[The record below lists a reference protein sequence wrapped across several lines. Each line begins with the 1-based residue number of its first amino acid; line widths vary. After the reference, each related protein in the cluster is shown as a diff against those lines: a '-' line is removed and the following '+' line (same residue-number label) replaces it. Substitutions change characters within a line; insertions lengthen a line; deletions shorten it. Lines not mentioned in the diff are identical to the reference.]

1 MPCWLPDFARCQRCR
16 CGMAHPPASRWRS
29 CGGWRM
35 SHGGELFASADIT
48 SRPGFELVRRGY
60 DKPQV
65 DQYVSQVGSMISRL
79 AGERE
84 LALSQIQDMAAQ
96 LQRLQ
101 AEVTELRKRPV
112 QVDRASFRHLGAMV
126 DQILALAEKQ
136 AEAITSTAA
145 QRAANRQAEAE
156 KVLVEARERAAKTLA
171 DLEEQ
176 LAAPRAEA
184 QQQLAELRTKLE
196 QEIDERR
203 AAAGQKIVALHAE
216 AQQHATD
223 VRRRADKEAAAH
235 QQKLATVQEEIR
247 GREQALAQLHTELDA
262 AQQQLAQAR
271 QAQATAED
279 EVAQLQQR
287 LGGARQDLT
296 AELSRLEEV
305 RRAADAAERHAK
317 EVRARVQREAKRVA
331 DLAAAAV
338 MAAAAGGAD
347 TGEYPMVSSRPR
359 DDQTAA
365 NDNGRGRNDTDDP
378 GPAQQGR
385 PAGKVTADAE

>member
-16 CGMAHPPASRWRS
+16 CGMAHLPASRWRS

-101 AEVTELRKRPV
+101 AEVNELRKRPV

-156 KVLVEARERAAKTLA
+156 KVLVEGRERARSGTRPAGGEP
-171 DLEEQ
+171 DQ
-176 LAAPRAEA
+176 RAEHA
-184 QQQLAELRTKLE
+184 AARTG
-196 QEIDERR
+196 QGRVRGAGGGGPRTGPAGDRGGPCRGTTAAGRVADQARAGDRR
-203 AAAGQKIVALHAE
+203 AAG
-216 AQQHATD
+216 
-223 VRRRADKEAAAH
+223 RRRS
-235 QQKLATVQEEIR
+235 
-247 GREQALAQLHTELDA
+247 
-262 AQQQLAQAR
+262 
-271 QAQATAED
+271 ED
-279 EVAQLQQR
+279 
-287 LGGARQDLT
+287 
-296 AELSRLEEV
+296 
-305 RRAADAAERHAK
+305 RRAAR
-317 EVRARVQREAKRVA
+317 RG
-331 DLAAAAV
+331 AAA
-338 MAAAAGGAD
+338 
-347 TGEYPMVSSRPR
+347 R
-359 DDQTAA
+359 DRRA
-365 NDNGRGRNDTDDP
+365 
-378 GPAQQGR
+378 PAR
-385 PAGKVTADAE
+385 